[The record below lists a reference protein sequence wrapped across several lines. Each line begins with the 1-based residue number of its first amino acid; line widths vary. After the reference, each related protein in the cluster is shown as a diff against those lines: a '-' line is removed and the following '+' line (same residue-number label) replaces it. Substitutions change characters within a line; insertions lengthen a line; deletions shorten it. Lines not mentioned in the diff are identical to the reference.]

1 MKLGGT
7 EDLSRANLTRSG
19 GEKERP
25 SVLRQAEVAIPT
37 DRAPW
42 FGKRR
47 GMPPAPCLPPLPLL
61 RFLRAS
67 SGFHEHTAQFQRG
80 LSLPLGI
87 AALAP
92 GSFARAERPGGQ
104 KPAGKRGCETAHR
117 PGLAKISVTI
127 DILPQWPWV
136 DSPKRLLAGNNE
148 DAVARGRGCQRLGRP
163 IYSRPGED
171 NDSVAQAG
179 NGFCRI
185 APSST
190 FYQETIPTSASP
202 KRIRGQPV
210 DAFRHA
216 TRSERVILPDAPRPL
231 DNEPAHAFTPI
242 DFSGSCRRKNS
253 HNKNRLPRGATPRH
267 AAAFHKGS

>member
-25 SVLRQAEVAIPT
+25 SVLRQAEVAIST

-42 FGKRR
+42 FGKPR

-92 GSFARAERPGGQ
+92 GSFARAEGPGGQ

-117 PGLAKISVTI
+117 PGLAKISGTI

-148 DAVARGRGCQRLGRP
+148 DAVAHGRGSQLLGRP
-163 IYSRPGED
+163 IYSQPGKD

-179 NGFCRI
+179 NGFRPDCPILNILSRDD
-185 APSST
+185 PH
-190 FYQETIPTSASP
+190 FGKP
-202 KRIRGQPV
+202 KPN
-210 DAFRHA
+210 
-216 TRSERVILPDAPRPL
+216 TR
-231 DNEPAHAFTPI
+231 PAA
-242 DFSGSCRRKNS
+242 G
-253 HNKNRLPRGATPRH
+253 RLPSRHTCGAGDPARCAAPPRQRTRARIH
-267 AAAFHKGS
+267 THRLLRKLSSKKFS